1 MKRIITIVFLLVS
14 SLSYGQ
20 IRYNQMPDL
29 DSLAVGDYVPIFRPP
44 YDQGKATF
52 STLIDLIGA
61 GTGVDSIW
69 RVTGKDSIFYLKG
82 GITYKIKD
90 SVGTGGGGATWG
102 AITGALEDQADLYDT
117 LFNRVKYAD
126 TSSMLLPYLR
136 KVDTV
141 SLSNR
146 INLKLNAADTS
157 SLSSRINTKLNS
169 SDTASLSSRINL
181 KVNISDTATM
191 LTPYA
196 TDAQVN
202 VKLNATDTA
211 SLSSRINLKV
221 NISDTATMLTPY
233 ATDAQVNVKLN
244 ASDTSSLSTRINT
257 KITDST
263 WKDWASSV
271 SITGLT
277 SLTTK
282 QAQYVVI
289 GKTMFMFID
298 FRCASPNGTG
308 TTVSFNIPFNAS
320 SWAGEQRGLIHGVNS
335 TTQGPCLW
343 KITGGTATVDVA
355 IGANDTAFSSWTN
368 GTARRIEG
376 FIMINI
382 N

>member
-169 SDTASLSSRINL
+169 SDTASLSSRIDL
-181 KVNISDTATM
+181 RVKYSDTATM
-191 LTPYA
+191 L
-196 TDAQVN
+196 
-202 VKLNATDTA
+202 
-211 SLSSRINLKV
+211 S
-221 NISDTATMLTPY
+221 PY